1 MLRSASSTA
10 ADAQRDGYR
19 AWQAFR
25 TLAPPSI
32 QVVSTTYQIARSL
45 NGTTAL
51 TIVMNGTDFELSF
64 NDILVPVRT
73 LLHILRKYMNMCWH
87 DALELIVAFMQ
98 SIHE

>member
-1 MLRSASSTA
+1 MAGLQ
-10 ADAQRDGYR
+10 DIG
-19 AWQAFR
+19 
-25 TLAPPSI
+25 PS
-32 QVVSTTYQIARSL
+32 VNTSGLYYLPDCAGRSL

-87 DALELIVAFMQ
+87 DALELIVVIVAFMQ